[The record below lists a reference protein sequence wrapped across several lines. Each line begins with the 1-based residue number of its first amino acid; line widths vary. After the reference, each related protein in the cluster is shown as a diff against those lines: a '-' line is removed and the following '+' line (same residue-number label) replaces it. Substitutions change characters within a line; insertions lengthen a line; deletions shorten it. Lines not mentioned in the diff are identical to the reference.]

1 MLCYNIY
8 TAQPSNSHQ
17 KLYKGDLS
25 MNNWITYALSVA
37 VLSTSVTAKSEI
49 DDFGHSDHDAH
60 THGEVN
66 LAIAKEGNK
75 ISIAL
80 ESPSANLFGFEY
92 FAESEAEVALVTQ
105 ITAQLENANN
115 LFVFN
120 GSDCQSTE
128 VFVDSSAV
136 LPKHEKKHANHI
148 EQDEHNHDK
157 YQETAALT
165 HSEIQATY
173 QFQCNETSELN
184 SIKTNLFNQFSGI
197 ENITVYWI
205 TDHKQGSVI
214 LSNNKDLILLN

>member
-1 MLCYNIY
+1 
-8 TAQPSNSHQ
+8 
-17 KLYKGDLS
+17 
-25 MNNWITYALSVA
+25 MNNWITYAFAVA
-37 VLSTSVTAKSEI
+37 VVSTSVTAKSEI

-66 LAIAKEGNK
+66 LAIAKEENK

-80 ESPSANLFGFEY
+80 ESPSANLLGFEHL
-92 FAESEAEVALVTQ
+92 AESEAEVALVTQ

-115 LFVFN
+115 LFLFN

-128 VFVDSSAV
+128 VFVDRSAV
-136 LPKHEKKHANHI
+136 LPKHANHI
-148 EQDEHNHDK
+148 EHDEHNHDE
-157 YQETAALT
+157 YQEAVVLT

-197 ENITVYWI
+197 EKITVYWI
-205 TDHKQGSVI
+205 TDHKQGSAV
-214 LSNNKDLILLN
+214 LSNKKDLILLN